1 MQGLPEDDSAKAK
14 KQKSKS
20 AATDEELDGALSRAV
35 TPSARLLIGGV
46 VVSLTQL
53 ICTYLHI
60 RSSMRLIGLRTSTGA
75 DSPRKIDGKPARCIA
90 FQERRFVPY
99 VPVSCTEAWQPFCAF
114 SLSRSFLD

>member
-46 VVSLTQL
+46 RCLFNTADLHVSTHQIKHALDRPSDEHGGGFSEKNRWEAGQVHCISGKA
-53 ICTYLHI
+53 ICTLHS
-60 RSSMRLIGLRTSTGA
+60 RLLHGSMAAVL
-75 DSPRKIDGKPARCIA
+75 C
-90 FQERRFVPY
+90 FQFE
-99 VPVSCTEAWQPFCAF
+99 S
-114 SLSRSFLD
+114 